1 MARKSS
7 VSVWAQVVH
16 VWGERSCSPPWDKLT
31 LESDPFPRP
40 AGRISLLLLS
50 AFFSLGVESFG
61 LDARSPLHCPFL
73 TFSSLLQGDRDV
85 IWTTALPFKTE
96 SCIGIE
102 KELLSSGSLPR
113 GPRGPKPG
121 ARNLTQLLEPPPAA
135 SQGVCCRKM
144 ESVVEVGLEP
154 GHFGMGGRRPRQ
166 HLDLEAEHLPL
177 DGDFQAWPAAFMAG
191 F

>member
-1 MARKSS
+1 MAQKSS

-85 IWTTALPFKTE
+85 IWTTALPFKTKLYWDRE
-96 SCIGIE
+96 RAPVLWFTSQRSTGA
-102 KELLSSGSLPR
+102 KARGQELNP
-113 GPRGPKPG
+113 
-121 ARNLTQLLEPPPAA
+121 TT
-135 SQGVCCRKM
+135 
-144 ESVVEVGLEP
+144 
-154 GHFGMGGRRPRQ
+154 
-166 HLDLEAEHLPL
+166 
-177 DGDFQAWPAAFMAG
+177 
-191 F
+191 